1 VAWIFIIVERRQE
14 TEVIM
19 KEEMLKQLVER
30 TFNKIACP
38 LEGNGVYAELEEA
51 IKMAYDLGKNKQ
63 DTSPVFM
70 PVMNNSK
77 VA

>member
-1 VAWIFIIVERRQE
+1 
-14 TEVIM
+14 M

-38 LEGNGVYAELEEA
+38 LEGNGVYAELQEA
-51 IKMAYDLGKNKQ
+51 IRMAYDLGKGQEENNGA
-63 DTSPVFM
+63 VFL
-70 PVMNNSK
+70 PIINNSK

>member
-1 VAWIFIIVERRQE
+1 MDIYSCRRRQE
-14 TEVIM
+14 TEVVM
-19 KEEMLKQLVER
+19 KEEMLKQLVEK

-38 LEGNGVYAELEEA
+38 LEGNGVYAEIQEA
-51 IKMAYDLGKNKQ
+51 IKTAYDLGKNGEENV
-63 DTSPVFM
+63 SAVFV